1 MKMRGYGMSSAS
13 GTLLKM
19 MMFLVV
25 MALLVSGGSKIVE
38 SAQFDK
44 EEVQT
49 AVIEEKYVGSGQRSE
64 ILPLGKVVS
73 VTRRDYTYYGI
84 IVNEQTFKLDEKE
97 WNTLKEGQE
106 ITYKTLNSGKFKLI
120 GINK

>member
-13 GTLLKM
+13 GTMLKM

-49 AVIEEKYVGSGQRSE
+49 AEIEEKYVGTGQKTK

-73 VTRRDYTYYGI
+73 ATKRDYTYYGI
-84 IVNEQTFKLDEKE
+84 IVDEQTFKLDEKE